1 MRYRILTLLLALY
14 VMLDFGSPSLPG
26 AFAFDPDD
34 SVDAVSR
41 VSDSAEAVVP
51 PSTRDTAVWRGAAF
65 LEDAP
70 LPRPLVRPRV
80 RPVVIRGACS
90 SAPCRDHSAPA
101 DDH

>member
-1 MRYRILTLLLALY
+1 MRFRILTLLLTLY
-14 VMLDFGSPSLPG
+14 VMLDFGSASLPG

-41 VSDSAEAVVP
+41 ASDSAEAVAAP
-51 PSTRDTAVWRGAAF
+51 LTRDTAGWRGAE
-65 LEDAP
+65 LREDP
-70 LPRPLVRPRV
+70 SVPRLLVRPRI

-90 SAPCRDHSAPA
+90 SAPCRDRSAPP